1 MRARANRGPTSESAR
16 PAMSISDVLLLLFQ
30 ATFVF
35 CLCYAVVSDFTRLLI
50 PNWIPLVL
58 VGAFAIFAAV
68 FLDLDSVLRH
78 LMLAGV
84 VFALGFAFFAAGW
97 VGGGDV
103 KLMTATTLWIGSEGA
118 TSFVVLMAAL
128 GAGLALLLL
137 AIKKYPDIYRAWAPR
152 SWFVTRLVE
161 LAETGRCPYGVAIG
175 IAGLI
180 PTGKS
185 VWLLS
190 GAG

>member
-1 MRARANRGPTSESAR
+1 
-16 PAMSISDVLLLLFQ
+16 
-30 ATFVF
+30 
-35 CLCYAVVSDFTRLLI
+35 
-50 PNWIPLVL
+50 
-58 VGAFAIFAAV
+58 
-68 FLDLDSVLRH
+68 
-78 LMLAGV
+78 MLAGV

-103 KLMTATTLWIGSEGA
+103 KLMTATMLWVGSEDASG
-118 TSFVVLMAAL
+118 FVVAMAIL
-128 GAGLALLLL
+128 GGGLALLLL
-137 AIKKYPDIYRAWAPR
+137 AIKKYPDVYRAWAPR
-152 SWFVTRLVE
+152 SWLIGRLVE

-180 PTGKS
+180 PTTRG